1 MKAIQELDSDRPN
14 EDATV
19 IIIKESVP
27 PEISDGISI
36 KEIESLPSP
45 SRGTSS
51 PQPILTI
58 RNLRLT
64 TPDNKRVL
72 FSDLNLS
79 LAKGQN
85 LLISGVSG

>member
-27 PEISDGISI
+27 PEISDGIAI

-45 SRGTSS
+45 PRDTSS